1 MGRRKRSAA
10 RWARLSGEQAGSR
23 VPAARG
29 AGLLRRAV
37 DRPARWR
44 SEAAG
49 ARRWVVTV
57 GAGCAGFLLVEGVAG
72 VVVGAL
78 TAAGA
83 RWFDRRRPAAG
94 SNAPPSAGAEL
105 PLAADLLAACVAAGA
120 QPVVAA
126 RAVGESLGGPVGSA
140 LSRGAGE
147 VRLGARP
154 TDAWRELAALPDGRA
169 LALLLARAGESGA
182 PAAVPVARYA
192 AEVRAR
198 WARVQTARARRAG
211 VLITAPVGLCFLPA
225 FVVIGVLPVV
235 IGLAGRLLGGDG
247 G

>member
-1 MGRRKRSAA
+1 M
-10 RWARLSGEQAGSR
+10 SGEQRGSQA
-23 VPAARG
+23 PGARG
-29 AGLLRRAV
+29 AGLLRRV
-37 DRPARWR
+37 VGRPARWR

-49 ARRWVVTV
+49 ARRWVVVV

-94 SNAPPSAGAEL
+94 PGASPSAGAEL
-105 PLAADLLAACVAAGA
+105 PLAADLLAACIAAGA

-140 LSRGAGE
+140 LSRGAGH

-154 TDAWRELAALPDGRA
+154 ADAWRELAALPDGRA
-169 LALLLARAGESGA
+169 LALLLERAGESGA

-198 WARVQTARARRAG
+198 WARAQTARARRAG

-235 IGLAGRLLGGDG
+235 MGLAGRLLGGDG
-247 G
+247 W